1 MRTQKASAS
10 FGTILAWAIYD
21 FANTIYSMN
30 VVTMYFSL
38 WITVNLAREDF
49 WVSIGNSTSMALVAL
64 SLPIL
69 GALSDSA
76 GRRLP
81 FLFVFTLGAVLGTAL
96 IGVTGYYVHH
106 ETALLLLAVFFFILA
121 NYAYQGAL
129 VFYNALLPDV
139 AGPGNIGKVSG
150 FGVSLGYFGAIVGLL
165 MVMPFAQGEISFLHL
180 ELPFLQKDWQPVAVL
195 TVDEN
200 AHLNQFLDETVGKD
214 ENYRY
219 KLVPDSLASAGS
231 GGWTVTS
238 KDTVIRKADGHP
250 HRAVKVLIGQAPLK
264 PGKKFALLRQKSGW
278 GRRGTFIPTAVL
290 FFLFSLPTFI
300 FLREKKKKPRSERIH
315 LREAVR
321 RVWDGLANT
330 RKYPGVL
337 RFLIAKFFY
346 EEGIQTTIIFMAV
359 YAVKVMG
366 FPNESIIFFFII
378 TTTAAAV
385 GSLIFGWV
393 TDWLR
398 PKRTLLLV
406 VSGWVLSLLAIIA
419 TNNHTVFWII
429 GSIVGILMGSTWTA
443 ARPLLISLVPE
454 EMVAEFFGL
463 YALSGKVA
471 AIFGPLVWGA
481 AVFLLKPYVDVV
493 RYKGAVFSLA
503 LMMAL
508 GLALLW
514 KVPAGT
520 LEGKGTSK
528 RSTNR

>member
-1 MRTQKASAS
+1 MQSPKSSSS
-10 FGTILAWAIYD
+10 FGTVLAWAFYD

-49 WVSIGNSTSMALVAL
+49 WVSVGNSTSMALVAL

-81 FLFVFTLGAVLGTAL
+81 FLFVFTLGAVLGTAF
-96 IGVTGYYVHH
+96 IGMTGYWVHH
-106 ETALLLLAVFFFILA
+106 ETLLVLLAVGFFIVA

-129 VFYNALLPDV
+129 VFYNALLPEV
-139 AGPGNIGKVSG
+139 AGPQNIGKVSG
-150 FGVSLGYFGAIVGLL
+150 FGVSLGYLGAIVGLL
-165 MVMPFAQGEISFLHL
+165 LVMPFAQGEISFLHL
-180 ELPFLQKDWQPVAVL
+180 KWPFLQKDWQPVAVL
-195 TVDEN
+195 NWDAN
-200 AHLNQFLDETVGKD
+200 QPLNRFLDEHVGRD

-219 KLVPDSLASAGS
+219 KLVPDSVSDAKEAG
-231 GGWTVTS
+231 WRVTS
-238 KDTVIRKADGHP
+238 KDTVIQRPGGKAR
-250 HRAVKVLIGQAPLK
+250 RAVSILFRDAPIR
-264 PGKKFALLRQKSGW
+264 GKTRVILLRQESGW

-290 FFLFSLPTFI
+290 FFLFSLPTFLFI
-300 FLREKKKKPRSERIH
+300 REKKNRPQRQKIR
-315 LREAVR
+315 LREAVA

-366 FPNESIIFFFII
+366 FPNEMIIFFFIV

-385 GSLIFGWV
+385 GSLIFGYV

-406 VSGWVLSLLAIIA
+406 VSGWIFSLLAIIS
-419 TNNHTVFWII
+419 TNSHIVFWII
-429 GSIVGILMGSTWTA
+429 GSLVGILLGSTWTA
-443 ARPLLISLVPE
+443 ARPLLISLVPK

-463 YALSGKVA
+463 YAFSGKVA
-471 AIFGPLVWGA
+471 AIFGPLVWGTT
-481 AVFLLKPYVDVV
+481 VLLLKPYGDVV
-493 RYKGAVFSLA
+493 RYKGAVLSLA
-503 LMMAL
+503 LMMAV
-508 GLALLW
+508 GLVLLV
-514 KVPAGT
+514 KVPAGSLDT
-520 LEGKGTSK
+520 KTPQE
-528 RSTNR
+528 

>member
-1 MRTQKASAS
+1 MRSHKSSAS

-76 GRRLP
+76 GKRLP

-96 IGVTGYYVHH
+96 IGATGYWVHH

-139 AGPGNIGKVSG
+139 AGPENIGRVSG

-195 TVDEN
+195 TVDKSAN
-200 AHLNQFLDETVGKD
+200 LNQFLDETVGKN

-219 KLVPDSLASAGS
+219 KVVPDSLPAKNS
-231 GGWTVTS
+231 GWVVTS
-238 KDTVIRKADGHP
+238 KDTVVQKADKGP
-250 HRAVKVLIGQAPLK
+250 RRAVKVLL
-264 PGKKFALLRQKSGW
+264 GKVRVQKGRRFILYRQESGW
-278 GRRGTFIPTAVL
+278 GRRGTFIPTAIL

-300 FLREKKKKPRSERIH
+300 FIREKKKKPQSEKIH
-315 LREAVR
+315 LKEAAR

-406 VSGWVLSLLAIIA
+406 VSGWVLSLLAIIS
-419 TNNHTVFWII
+419 TNSHTVFWII

-481 AVFLLKPYVDVV
+481 AVFLLKPYGDVV

-520 LEGKGTSK
+520 LDVHGTSK
-528 RSTNR
+528 R